1 MHTQESMP
9 PRYGAPRREEA
20 EPNMGMAV
28 IAAGASGFV
37 AMIVWFGLIHATGW
51 EIGFAAWGVGVVI
64 GFATLWGA
72 GRTGFKPG
80 VVAVVVT
87 VFAIL
92 GGHYLTG
99 GVSVFTGLWLILGVG
114 SALKIAG
121 GKEKR

>member
-1 MHTQESMP
+1 MNTQESMP
-9 PRYGAPRREEA
+9 SRYGTPRRKEA
-20 EPNMGMAV
+20 KPNMGMAV
-28 IAAGASGFV
+28 IAALVSGFV
-37 AMIVWFGLIHATGW
+37 AMMLWCGLIQLTGW

-80 VVAVVVT
+80 LVAVVVT

-92 GGHYLTG
+92 GGHCLTG

-114 SALKIAG
+114 SALRIAG
-121 GKEKR
+121 GKEKP